1 MRPNQPPK
9 GKSAA
14 ENEKGWNG
22 EDFNGEDQ
30 GYSDEDV
37 AEGNENWS
45 VAGEEGQGARD
56 AALEGE
62 AGEGGMPAKRRRG
75 RPPKVAG
82 AATTQFQFPPSIA
95 ILPAQ

>member
-1 MRPNQPPK
+1 LGPKQLSK

-14 ENEKGWNG
+14 ENEEGWNG
-22 EDFNGEDQ
+22 EDFNGKDQ

-37 AEGNENWS
+37 AEGGENWS

-56 AALEGE
+56 AAVEGE
-62 AGEGGMPAKRRRG
+62 AVERGMPAKRRRG

-82 AATTQFQFPPSIA
+82 AATTQF
-95 ILPAQ
+95 